1 MPALYIPAVRHY
13 RKVPVPQEFAQREQ
27 QDAPSQSL
35 QISGEQAPTFA
46 QLGVPDKL
54 VYALKADGKR
64 TAFPIQA
71 DTLPDALNGRD
82 VLGRGRTGSGKTLA
96 FCLPMITRIANGSA
110 LRMLDTEIQ
119 KGAATVAPSK
129 ATSSKSKHIARPYGL
144 ILAPTRELA
153 NQIDEVLAPL
163 AARFGIRSAAVYG
176 GVRYDRQ
183 IRKIAHA
190 GIVVACPGRLEDLIR
205 KDAIA
210 LDRVGCVV
218 IDEADE
224 MADMGFIEPVT
235 RLLEQVHQSAQKML
249 FSATLDHGVD
259 ALVERF
265 LHNPRV
271 HHVDEA
277 DAPVATMTHH
287 VFIVSPKEKNTII
300 TALASGISKRIL
312 FTRTKFQAQRL
323 AQYLIDHGIPAA
335 QLHGDLNQS
344 QRDRNLQAFERGQA
358 RVMVATDVAARGI
371 DVSDVE
377 LVVQVDPPQDSKSFT
392 HRSGRTARAGQSGH
406 VVTLALPNQRRYTRR
421 LMAQAGIHVKP
432 VNISFSDRELVELVG
447 TVAEK
452 EYGWQLPV
460 LQRIPRAHLY
470 KGQGSKKRSSAQAQ
484 NEHKRRANTRRA
496 NAHHGHR
503 SESEHQ
509 NQPRNRAERRAQQFA
524 GKQHERGAQGAR
536 HNTQHRK
543 RISKRAPFNA
553 SRHHG

>member
-1 MPALYIPAVRHY
+1 MP
-13 RKVPVPQEFAQREQ
+13 QQFAQREQ

-119 KGAATVAPSK
+119 QGAATVAPSK

-259 ALVERF
+259 TLVERF

-287 VFIVSPKEKNTII
+287 VFIVSPKEKNTIV
-300 TALASGISKRIL
+300 TALASGVSKRIL

-432 VNISFSDRELVELVG
+432 VNISFSDRELVALVG
-447 TVAEK
+447 AVAEK
-452 EYGWQLPV
+452 EYGWQLPA
-460 LQRIPRAHLY
+460 LQRTPRVQLY
-470 KGQGSKKRSSAQAQ
+470 KGSGSKKRSKNRTQSG
-484 NEHKRRANTRRA
+484 HKHYANTHRADTHRANTHRG
-496 NAHHGHR
+496 HH
-503 SESEHQ
+503 SESERHG
-509 NQPRNRAERRAQQFA
+509 QPRNRAERRAQQFA
-524 GKQHERGAQGAR
+524 GKQHEHGAQKVR